1 MAEKTFEMLMAK
13 YEKEQND
20 LNDLIAS
27 EQEQL
32 TAFEEDTDRINDFL
46 ALTKKYTDFTQLTP
60 QMIYEFIDKI
70 IVHKG
75 EKVDGERS
83 QEVEIFLK
91 YIGKF
96 DVPMPDPTPE
106 EIAAAD
112 KEKQRRAKVR
122 ERGRRERERKKAAKL
137 AAEVLAETPPA
148 ETATEQ
154 TA

>member
-1 MAEKTFEMLMAK
+1 
-13 YEKEQND
+13 
-20 LNDLIAS
+20 
-27 EQEQL
+27 
-32 TAFEEDTDRINDFL
+32 
-46 ALTKKYTDFTQLTP
+46 
-60 QMIYEFIDKI
+60 MIYEFIDKI

-96 DVPMPDPTPE
+96 DVPIPDPTPE

-112 KEKQRRAKVR
+112 KERQRRAKVR

-137 AAEVLAETPPA
+137 AAEILT
-148 ETATEQ
+148 ETAPGEPEAAQ
-154 TA
+154 SA